1 MSKIAP
7 VARLSGTR
15 SYDGGMSAPLRI
27 LNVDD
32 SEVARYVKHRILRDA
47 GHEVIDAACAAEA
60 LECLAA
66 ARPDL
71 ALVDMK
77 LPDMSGFELTRRI
90 RGMPSTR
97 SLPVIQISAVCV
109 TGDDQQDGFDSG
121 ADAYLMVPFEAEQLV
136 ALVDQVARHRGEE
149 SAQASPHPE
158 ARVRRL
164 DAYIR
169 ANLAQ
174 RLPVDDLAKAAGL
187 SVFYFTRMFKAATG
201 RTPHDYVMEV
211 RVEEAQRLVTETS
224 LPMAEIAARLGFANQ
239 AHFSAAF
246 RRKRGC
252 APSRLRTPPPSGRKA
267 AAD

>member
-1 MSKIAP
+1 
-7 VARLSGTR
+7 
-15 SYDGGMSAPLRI
+15 MSAPLRI

-32 SEVARYVKHRILRDA
+32 SEVARYVKNRILREA
-47 GHEVIDAACAAEA
+47 GHEVVDASCAAEA
-60 LECLAA
+60 LEQLAIH
-66 ARPDL
+66 RPHL

-90 RGMPSTR
+90 RTAPETR
-97 SLPVIQISAVCV
+97 TLPVIQISAVCV

-136 ALVDQVARHRGEE
+136 ALVDQVARHRGGEE
-149 SAQASPHPE
+149 PAHASRKPE
-158 ARVRRL
+158 ARLRRL

-174 RLPVDDLAKAAGL
+174 RLSVEDMARAAGL

-201 RTPHDYVMEV
+201 RTPHDYVMEL
-211 RVEEAQRLVTETS
+211 RVEEASRLIADTA

-239 AHFSAAF
+239 AHFSAVF

-252 APSRLRTPPPSGRKA
+252 APSRLRTPPPSAKI